1 MRQEPLVTV
10 RVRQQDFD
18 MNEELERLRAG
29 RHDIGAIVSFLGT
42 VRDIHN
48 GETVLSMELEHYPE
62 MTENVLRDIAD
73 EARKRW
79 DVLGVT
85 IIHRVGKLKPSDQIV
100 LIAVA
105 SGHRGEAFSACEY
118 IIDTLKTRAPFWKK
132 EETPNG
138 VRWIEAE

>member
-1 MRQEPLVTV
+1 MRQEPIVTI
-10 RVRQQDFD
+10 RVQQQDFD

-29 RHDIGAIVSFLGT
+29 RHDIGAVVSFLGT

-62 MTENVLRDIAD
+62 MTENVLKDIAS
-73 EARKRW
+73 EALKRW
-79 DVLGVT
+79 NILDVT

-118 IIDTLKTRAPFWKK
+118 IIDTLKDRAPFWKK

-138 VRWIEAE
+138 VRWVEAE

>member
-29 RHDIGAIVSFLGT
+29 RHDIGAIVSFLGS
-42 VRDIHN
+42 VRDIHT

-138 VRWIEAE
+138 VRWVEAE

>member
-1 MRQEPLVTV
+1 MRQEPIVIV
-10 RVRQQDFD
+10 RVQRQDFD

-29 RHDIGAIVSFLGT
+29 RHDIGAVVSFLGT

-62 MTENVLRDIAD
+62 MTENVLQDIAG
-73 EARKRW
+73 EALKRW
-79 DVLGVT
+79 NILDVT
-85 IIHRVGKLKPSDQIV
+85 IIHRVGKLKPSDRIV

-105 SGHRGEAFSACEY
+105 SSHRGEAFSACEY
-118 IIDTLKTRAPFWKK
+118 IIDTLKDRAPFWKK

-138 VRWIEAE
+138 AHWVRGR

>member
-1 MRQEPLVTV
+1 MRQESIVTV
-10 RVRQQDFD
+10 RVQQQDFD

-29 RHDIGAIVSFLGT
+29 RHDIGAVVSFLGT

-48 GETVLSMELEHYPE
+48 GETVLSMELEHYPK
-62 MTENVLRDIAD
+62 MTENVLKDIAD
-73 EARKRW
+73 EALKRW
-79 DVLGVT
+79 NILDVT

-118 IIDTLKTRAPFWKK
+118 IIDTLKDRAPFWKK

-138 VRWIEAE
+138 AHWVRGR

>member
-1 MRQEPLVTV
+1 MRQEPIVTI
-10 RVRQQDFD
+10 RVQQQDFD

-29 RHDIGAIVSFLGT
+29 RHDIGAVVSFLGT

-62 MTENVLRDIAD
+62 MTENVLRDITD

-79 DVLGVT
+79 DILDVT

-118 IIDTLKTRAPFWKK
+118 IIDTLKDRAPFWKK

-138 VRWIEAE
+138 VRWVEAE

>member
-1 MRQEPLVTV
+1 MVTI
-10 RVRQQDFD
+10 RVQQQDFD
-18 MNEELERLRAG
+18 MNEELKRLRAG
-29 RHDIGAIVSFLGT
+29 RHDIGAVVSFLGT

-48 GETVLSMELEHYPE
+48 EETVLSMELEHYPE
-62 MTENVLRDIAD
+62 MTENVLKDIAD
-73 EARKRW
+73 EALKRW
-79 DVLGVT
+79 NILDVT

-118 IIDTLKTRAPFWKK
+118 IIDTLKDRAPFWKK

-138 VRWIEAE
+138 VRWVEAE

>member
-138 VRWIEAE
+138 VRWVEAE

>member
-1 MRQEPLVTV
+1 MPDGTTSAPLS
-10 RVRQQDFD
+10 
-18 MNEELERLRAG
+18 L
-29 RHDIGAIVSFLGT
+29 LGT

-62 MTENVLRDIAD
+62 MTENVLKDIAS
-73 EARKRW
+73 EALKRW
-79 DVLGVT
+79 NILDVT
-85 IIHRVGKLKPSDQIV
+85 IIHRVGKLEPSDQIV

-118 IIDTLKTRAPFWKK
+118 IIDTLKDRAPFWKK

-138 VRWIEAE
+138 VRWVEAE

>member
-1 MRQEPLVTV
+1 MRQEPIVTI
-10 RVRQQDFD
+10 RVQQQDFD

-29 RHDIGAIVSFLGT
+29 RHDIGAVVSFLGT

-62 MTENVLRDIAD
+62 MTENVLKDIAD
-73 EARKRW
+73 EALKRW
-79 DVLGVT
+79 NILDVT

-118 IIDTLKTRAPFWKK
+118 IIDTLKDRAPFWKK

-138 VRWIEAE
+138 VRWVEAE